1 MEDESESSSA
11 ITLRSNIEEI
21 SEALK
26 AELSR
31 NLSVA
36 GISVDDARLTHL
48 SYSPEIAQAMLRR
61 QQAEAIIAA
70 RKKIV
75 EGAVSMVEMALKQ
88 LSKNGVVDFDDD
100 RKAVMASNLMVVL
113 CGESEAQPVLN
124 TGSLQ

>member
-1 MEDESESSSA
+1 MADESESSSA

-61 QQAEAIIAA
+61 QQAEASIAERLRQELQILLI
-70 RKKIV
+70 RK
-75 EGAVSMVEMALKQ
+75 
-88 LSKNGVVDFDDD
+88 
-100 RKAVMASNLMVVL
+100 
-113 CGESEAQPVLN
+113 
-124 TGSLQ
+124 